1 MPRPTEYLCRTSA
14 PAIFDVDGVLVDSP
28 HARAWRESLREL
40 MEGDWSDTRART
52 TWSPDAFTP
61 QVYQTQVSGKPRTS
75 GARAVLDYFH
85 VPDDDEASRVAE
97 YADRKQHMVV
107 RLIEAGEFTAHAD
120 ALRFVLDVKDA
131 GFRIATASSSK
142 NANLLL
148 AKIRLDNFGQIG
160 LTLRDVFDADVSGRA
175 FPRGKPDP
183 DMFLAAADALAT
195 TPEDA
200 VVVEDAVAGVRGR
213 KREAWHPSGSR
224 APTTKNC
231 WSRRV
236 PTSSSTASTTSIALR
251 SPRVNSQ
258 RSTVEASSASVR
270 AFVDDAVGKAV
281 ASAVITRT
289 RLRTRAYVRC
299 ATLRYRP
306 VLLPTAC
313 HPRTARAVS
322 G

>member
-1 MPRPTEYLCRTSA
+1 
-14 PAIFDVDGVLVDSP
+14 
-28 HARAWRESLREL
+28 
-40 MEGDWSDTRART
+40 
-52 TWSPDAFTP
+52 
-61 QVYQTQVSGKPRTS
+61 
-75 GARAVLDYFH
+75 
-85 VPDDDEASRVAE
+85 
-97 YADRKQHMVV
+97 MVV
-107 RLIEAGEFTAHAD
+107 RLIEAGEFTAYAD
-120 ALRFVLDVKDA
+120 ALRFVLEAKDA

-148 AKIRLDNFGQIG
+148 AKIRLDTFAQDTDLVVYRATG

-200 VVVEDAVAGVRGR
+200 VVVEDAVGGSAARR
-213 KREAWHPSGSR
+213 KREAWQPSGSR
-224 APTTKNC
+224 APTTKTC
-231 WSRRV
+231 WSRRA
-236 PTSSSTASTTSIALR
+236 PTSSSPASTTSIALR

-299 ATLRYRP
+299 TTLRYRP

-313 HPRTARAVS
+313 HPQTARAVS